1 MQKARY
7 IVLEGPIGVGKTTLA
22 ALLAEEFS
30 ARMIFENV
38 EENPFLKEF
47 YKNRKRNAFKT
58 QLYFLLSRY
67 QQQSEL
73 AQIDLF
79 QKTTISDYL
88 FAKDRIFASI
98 NLDETELYLYDQIFR
113 VLNPRIPTPDLVIY
127 LQAETEVLLKR
138 IKGRGKTYE
147 KGIDAEYLDRVV
159 SAYNNFFFH
168 YNDSPLL
175 VIKTTKIDYVTKKGD
190 FEGLVKEI
198 KEFKSGTQ
206 YFVPLGS

>member
-30 ARMIFENV
+30 ARTIFENV

-88 FAKDRIFASI
+88 FTKDRIFASI

-138 IKGRGKTYE
+138 IKMRGKAYE
-147 KGIDAEYLDRVV
+147 KGIDVDYLDRVV

-190 FEGLVKEI
+190 FEELVKEI

>member
-30 ARMIFENV
+30 ARTIFENV

-47 YKNRKRNAFKT
+47 YKDRKRNAFKA

-88 FAKDRIFASI
+88 FAKDRIFATI

-113 VLNPRIPTPDLVIY
+113 VLNPRIPTPNLVIY
-127 LQAETEVLLKR
+127 LQADTDVLLKR
-138 IKGRGKTYE
+138 IKIRGKAYE

-159 SAYNNFFFH
+159 STYNNFFFH

-190 FEGLVKEI
+190 LEELVKEI